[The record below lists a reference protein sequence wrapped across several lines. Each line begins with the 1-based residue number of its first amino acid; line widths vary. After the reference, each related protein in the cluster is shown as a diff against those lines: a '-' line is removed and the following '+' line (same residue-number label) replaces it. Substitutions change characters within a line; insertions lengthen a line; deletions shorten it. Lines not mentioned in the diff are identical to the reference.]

1 MDGAGG
7 RLIGIGAQGD
17 GLRSVGQPRE
27 HPGSGHRSSQDSAA
41 LGWRGA
47 ELEKDTHVEP
57 RSYSVLGWRGACCME
72 RALWV
77 LLGYA
82 FSLQRPSAGS
92 AEECNSTGAVNVAA
106 VWVCTSPL
114 ACAPF
119 TPTPSLPKEK
129 KHPKKAIFL
138 RRTKICRDHVDVGSG
153 ATKLGAAS
161 TSCPVY
167 RHAVTRV
174 RRRLRS
180 RVAVCSATTAG
191 APRAGKAAN
200 REIGGEAGLGGQ
212 RDAPVVGQCVSGAP
226 RKNSTCL

>member
-1 MDGAGG
+1 MVPAAGSLVSARKAMG
-7 RLIGIGAQGD
+7 CAQWAN
-17 GLRSVGQPRE
+17 RESVGGMFRTPLLPTQRARLARRKVGE
-27 HPGSGHRSSQDSAA
+27 RHTG
-41 LGWRGA
+41 
-47 ELEKDTHVEP
+47 EP
-57 RSYSVLGWRGACCME
+57 RSEAGEGRAVME

-92 AEECNSTGAVNVAA
+92 AEECNSIGAVNIAA
-106 VWVCTSPL
+106 VWVRGCRVARPSP
-114 ACAPF
+114 PV
-119 TPTPSLPKEK
+119 SRKEK
-129 KHPKKAIFL
+129 KRPKKAIFSCVA
-138 RRTKICRDHVDVGSG
+138 KSARDHVDVGSG